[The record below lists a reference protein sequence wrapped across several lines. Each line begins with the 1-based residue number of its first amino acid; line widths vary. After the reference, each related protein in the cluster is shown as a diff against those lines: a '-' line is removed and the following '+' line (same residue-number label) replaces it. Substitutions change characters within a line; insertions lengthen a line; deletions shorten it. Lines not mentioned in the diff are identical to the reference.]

1 MKNLSLKKRML
12 RIFVLFVIFITTVV
26 VLRPLP
32 VFAQLTELNNVADK
46 AGLKGETNV
55 SLLIG
60 GIIGKVFGLMG
71 IILLIL
77 VITGGIMWMAS
88 GGSEEQ
94 IKKAKAIL
102 KNAFIGLMIIVLAYA
117 ISRFVVE
124 NLTEVTKSG
133 PPAAQT
139 P

>member
-1 MKNLSLKKRML
+1 ML